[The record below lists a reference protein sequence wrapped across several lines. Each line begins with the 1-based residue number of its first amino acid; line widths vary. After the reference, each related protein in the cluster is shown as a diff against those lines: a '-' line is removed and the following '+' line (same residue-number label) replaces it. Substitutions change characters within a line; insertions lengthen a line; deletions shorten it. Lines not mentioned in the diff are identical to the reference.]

1 MARREREAGS
11 TPLELGGHL
20 DAATALGAIAAS
32 RPLTLEAGAAERID
46 AAAKRVADAVA
57 KDERVYGITT
67 GFGSNADRTIPP
79 DEVERL
85 QENLLVSHAFGDG
98 PLLPDPTVRLA
109 WLLRIHAL
117 AQGSSG
123 IRRST
128 IEAMMR
134 LHAAGIVA
142 EVPARGS
149 VGASGD
155 LAPLAFLALPL
166 IGRGRV
172 RVDGRSMEAA
182 KALRK
187 AGLEPTV
194 LCAKE
199 GLALVNGMQVSLA
212 IGLRALARAERAILL
227 ADVAAALSMEALAA
241 RGDALAPGLH
251 AARGHPGQRASAKR
265 LAALVK
271 GSRLVDAPVE
281 ALPGKRIAPQDAYG
295 TRCAPQVHGAV
306 ADGVAYA
313 RGALER
319 EIDAVTDNPLVLGK
333 RIVSGGNFHGEPI
346 ALPLDHLRL
355 CVHELGSISER
366 RTATLVDP
374 KMNEGLP
381 AYLAPHHGLHSGFMI
396 PQYVAAA
403 QVSESKQL
411 CFPASADSIVT
422 GAGIEDHVSMAPIA
436 ARRTEDVLE
445 LVESVLAIEVLTAC
459 QAIDMRPREPAPRT
473 MAVKDVV
480 RAVVPFR
487 SADRLWRD
495 ALAAVKGTIADGSLL
510 AAAGLDLPL
519 PVV

>member
-172 RVDGRSMEAA
+172 RVDGRE
-182 KALRK
+182 
-187 AGLEPTV
+187 V
-194 LCAKE
+194 
-199 GLALVNGMQVSLA
+199 LVNWTRHGPTEDKVELDLEAGRHA
-212 IGLRALARAERAILL
+212 IEIEH
-227 ADVAAALSMEALAA
+227 MEIDGWAWL
-241 RGDALAPGLH
+241 
-251 AARGHPGQRASAKR
+251 
-265 LAALVK
+265 
-271 GSRLVDAPVE
+271 E
-281 ALPGKRIAPQDAYG
+281 A
-295 TRCAPQVHGAV
+295 H
-306 ADGVAYA
+306 
-313 RGALER
+313 LER
-319 EIDAVTDNPLVLGK
+319 
-333 RIVSGGNFHGEPI
+333 
-346 ALPLDHLRL
+346 
-355 CVHELGSISER
+355 
-366 RTATLVDP
+366 
-374 KMNEGLP
+374 
-381 AYLAPHHGLHSGFMI
+381 
-396 PQYVAAA
+396 
-403 QVSESKQL
+403 
-411 CFPASADSIVT
+411 
-422 GAGIEDHVSMAPIA
+422 
-436 ARRTEDVLE
+436 
-445 LVESVLAIEVLTAC
+445 
-459 QAIDMRPREPAPRT
+459 
-473 MAVKDVV
+473 
-480 RAVVPFR
+480 VP
-487 SADRLWRD
+487 
-495 ALAAVKGTIADGSLL
+495 
-510 AAAGLDLPL
+510 
-519 PVV
+519 

>member
-128 IEAMMR
+128 IDAMMR

-142 EVPARGS
+142 EVPSRGS

-212 IGLRALARAERAILL
+212 IGLRALARAERAI
-227 ADVAAALSMEALAA
+227 
-241 RGDALAPGLH
+241 
-251 AARGHPGQRASAKR
+251 
-265 LAALVK
+265 
-271 GSRLVDAPVE
+271 
-281 ALPGKRIAPQDAYG
+281 
-295 TRCAPQVHGAV
+295 
-306 ADGVAYA
+306 
-313 RGALER
+313 
-319 EIDAVTDNPLVLGK
+319 
-333 RIVSGGNFHGEPI
+333 PI
-346 ALPLDHLRL
+346 W
-355 CVHELGSISER
+355 
-366 RTATLVDP
+366 
-374 KMNEGLP
+374 P
-381 AYLAPHHGLHSGFMI
+381 A
-396 PQYVAAA
+396 Q
-403 QVSESKQL
+403 
-411 CFPASADSIVT
+411 
-422 GAGIEDHVSMAPIA
+422 
-436 ARRTEDVLE
+436 
-445 LVESVLAIEVLTAC
+445 
-459 QAIDMRPREPAPRT
+459 
-473 MAVKDVV
+473 
-480 RAVVPFR
+480 
-487 SADRLWRD
+487 
-495 ALAAVKGTIADGSLL
+495 
-510 AAAGLDLPL
+510 
-519 PVV
+519 